1 MIKWTEIA
9 RNFLFLRTTYL
20 LQGCVRVS
28 LYSILSLFY
37 VCYTLMGDILQKNKG
52 NVYIFSIY
60 VSFFTLSKPL
70 MFLGKRVVLG
80 RPERLALLTT
90 SICTDEVSRLVTEYY
105 IAPLSKVSTLWCKNS
120 CNSDSDSPY
129 DSH

>member
-1 MIKWTEIA
+1 MIKWTEIV

-28 LYSILSLFY
+28 LYSILSPFY
-37 VCYTLMGDILQKNKG
+37 VCYTHMGDILQKNKG

-70 MFLGKRVVLG
+70 MFLGKRVVLS
-80 RPERLALLTT
+80 RPKRLALLTT
-90 SICTDEVSRLVTEYY
+90 SIDGL
-105 IAPLSKVSTLWCKNS
+105 
-120 CNSDSDSPY
+120 
-129 DSH
+129 